1 MSIYLS
7 RRKDRKNPEK
17 IFLYAVENI
26 WDKEIKTIKKKQKYL
41 GFYLDGALNL
51 DRELFING

>member
-41 GFYLDGALNL
+41 GFYLDPEFSNILYK
-51 DRELFING
+51 